1 MYQPAHFIEPDA
13 DALLALMKA
22 HPLATLVRGGA
33 ELAADILPLAVDRV
47 GDVWRITGHVARANP
62 LWREADGQPVLLLFQ
77 GPQAY
82 VSPNWYPSKAQHG
95 KAVPT
100 WNYTMA
106 QAHGTL
112 RAIQDRDWLH
122 ALVTRLTERHE
133 DGRAQPWHVS
143 DAPADFLDTMLQAI
157 VGIEIEVTRVEGKFK
172 LSQNRSA
179 DDRTGVVLGLEADAS
194 LALQPQAD
202 ALAQAMQ
209 DVERRLRSGL
219 SGSPT
224 PPSPVR

>member
-1 MYQPAHFIEPDA
+1 MYQPAHFTESDA
-13 DALLALMKA
+13 DTLLALMKA

-33 ELAADILPLAVDRV
+33 ELAADILPLEVERV
-47 GDVWRITGHVARANP
+47 GDGWRVTGHVARANP

-82 VSPNWYPSKAQHG
+82 VSPNWYPSKFQHG

-100 WNYTMA
+100 WNYTMV
-106 QAHGTL
+106 QVHGTL
-112 RAIQDRDWLH
+112 RAIEDAEWLRGF
-122 ALVTRLTERHE
+122 VTRLTERHE
-133 DGRAQPWHVS
+133 GGRAVPWHAS
-143 DAPADFLDTMLQAI
+143 DAPADYLDAMLKAI

-179 DDRTGVVLGLEADAS
+179 EDRTGVLLGLESDAS
-194 LALQPQAD
+194 LQRQPEAD

-209 DVERRLRSGL
+209 AAEERRRG
-219 SGSPT
+219 GS
-224 PPSPVR
+224 